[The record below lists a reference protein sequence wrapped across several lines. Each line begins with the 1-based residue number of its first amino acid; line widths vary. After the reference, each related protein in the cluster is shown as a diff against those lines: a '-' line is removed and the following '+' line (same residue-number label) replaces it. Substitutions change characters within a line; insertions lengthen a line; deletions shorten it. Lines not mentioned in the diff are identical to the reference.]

1 MSYRRKSLQYFSR
14 LVHMRTLTMTA
25 SKGTR
30 GLPLKENV
38 PDNQPVPRDMPLS
51 ENVIYLGLYQSSDVR
66 DDKKE

>member
-1 MSYRRKSLQYFSR
+1 
-14 LVHMRTLTMTA
+14 MTA